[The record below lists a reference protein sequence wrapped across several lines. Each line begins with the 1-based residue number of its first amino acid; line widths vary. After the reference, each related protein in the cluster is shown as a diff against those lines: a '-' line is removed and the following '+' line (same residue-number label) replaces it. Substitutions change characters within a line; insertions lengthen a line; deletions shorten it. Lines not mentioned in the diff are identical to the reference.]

1 MIEQSI
7 LELINKDIDGVCT
20 PEESSRLQEI
30 LRTNPEAGKLH
41 EDLRLLAV
49 TLQKMP
55 VAEPPRSL
63 KPAIL
68 RSLEA
73 KSAPR
78 HRTSSAAGWFTGVLG
93 RLSRLSLN
101 WRGAMENTANKTPNS
116 PKPILVIVGS
126 LAAIAVVV
134 YFSFFYPPVPA
145 GDTEGTIGAVK
156 KYRTAQITEQDVV
169 LDAMTSSNAD
179 VVAKARTQTNAK
191 LAENALALSK
201 EAESALAAART
212 AEEKQFAE
220 RALTLAREA
229 EAVAAKS
236 EGAAAEASK
245 LILGA
250 KDLGVQAEAS
260 KSEARTQ
267 EAIRLSESV
276 RSLSKTAENMQQLAV
291 RQEYIRLSDQ
301 AREMSSRMES
311 SMAEGSRSEAAKV
324 LNEAAKEFANRAEA
338 LKSLGRAQE
347 ASKVAEASQALARQ
361 AGAVKAGAD
370 AKQAVESAQAL
381 AGKMETLARPELAR
395 EKSAE

>member
-7 LELINKDIDGVCT
+7 LELINKDIDSVCT
-20 PEESSRLQEI
+20 PEESFRLQEF
-30 LRTNPEAGKLH
+30 LRTNPEANKLH
-41 EDLRLLAV
+41 EDLRLLTV

-55 VAEPPRSL
+55 AAEPPRSL

-78 HRTSSAAGWFTGVLG
+78 HRTSSAAGWLTGVLG
-93 RLSRLSLN
+93 RRSRLSLN

-179 VVAKARTQTNAK
+179 VVAKAMTQTSAK

-220 RALTLAREA
+220 GALTLAREA
-229 EAVAAKS
+229 MAVKF
-236 EGAAAEASK
+236 EGAAVEARKQYEKATELASQAEALKTRDKMKEASK
-245 LILGA
+245 LNEGVAVLAKSFEQIQQLGIRQEMIA
-250 KDLGVQAEAS
+250 VSAEAR
-260 KSEARTQ
+260 K
-267 EAIRLSESV
+267 LSE
-276 RSLSKTAENMQQLAV
+276 
-291 RQEYIRLSDQ
+291 
-301 AREMSSRMES
+301 RMES
-311 SMAEGSRSEAAKV
+311 SMTEGSRKEASQILA
-324 LNEAAKEFANRAEA
+324 
-338 LKSLGRAQE
+338 E
-347 ASKVAEASQALARQ
+347 ASKQFAVRGEALQALGLKAEAKEILAAAKTLSSQAD
-361 AGAVKAGAD
+361 AVKAGENLKTSLEA
-370 AKQAVESAQAL
+370 AQSL
-381 AGKMETLARPELAR
+381 AGKMELLSRPDFAR